1 MWSFKNICQSCMK
14 AADPKM
20 LFQNVEFLADLYEG
34 SDTLV
39 ELLAGVCGRKLDTD
53 TCLLLRNYRIVETGY
68 VDTFLLHLRCEYL

>member
-1 MWSFKNICQSCMK
+1 MK

-20 LFQNVEFLADLYEG
+20 LFQHVEFLADLYEG

-53 TCLLLRNYRIVETGY
+53 TGLLLRNYRIVETGD

>member
-1 MWSFKNICQSCMK
+1 MK

-20 LFQNVEFLADLYEG
+20 LFQYIEFLADLYEG

-53 TCLLLRNYRIVETGY
+53 TCLLLRNYRIVETGD